1 MATVTDSDLQ
11 ELKDLINGLDRKM
24 EVSLGEM
31 KSQLAGIDNRLIR
44 LETKMET
51 KLDTLEPSIQK
62 IPDLAEKV
70 GELKNWKQIG
80 LTLGGAII
88 GGIITYLARNPNP

>member
-11 ELKDLINGLDRKM
+11 EIKDLITVGFTRLDEKITGL
-24 EVSLGEM
+24 
-31 KSQLAGIDNRLIR
+31 DNRLIR

-88 GGIITYLARNPNP
+88 GGIISYLARSANP

>member
-1 MATVTDSDLQ
+1 MAAITESDLR
-11 ELKDLINGLDRKM
+11 ELKDLIVELK
-24 EVSLGEM
+24 LGQSEM
-31 KSQLAGIDNRLIR
+31 KGQLSGIDNRLIR

-70 GELKNWKQIG
+70 GELKNWKQIA

-88 GGIITYLARNPNP
+88 GGIISYLARNANP